1 MKTITVSTRSK
12 VLNGLLKMAR
22 QTDLLVQT
30 PDGSQYILLSV
41 TNAESFLIGDT
52 DDLGEE
58 VEAAR
63 KNKSLMQ
70 FLDERGTK
78 AKQGVGIPISE
89 VRRQLGL

>member
-12 VLNGLLKMAR
+12 VLNGLLKMAK
-22 QTDLLVQT
+22 QTDLLVQA

-41 TNAESFLIGDT
+41 TNAEAFLIGDT

-70 FLDERGTK
+70 FLDDAG
-78 AKQGVGIPISE
+78 P
-89 VRRQLGL
+89 RQSRA